1 MATVKSKLK
10 EQLQKEKE
18 LAYEGVLLART
29 PNEKVIAEA
38 WLNSVKKIIK
48 VCDDRKRY

>member
-29 PNEKVIAEA
+29 PKEKEIAEA
-38 WLNSVKKIIK
+38 WLSSIKKINN
-48 VCDDRKRY
+48 VCEDRKRY